1 MNPQPIPQAIEQGH
15 GGERLAMPP
24 LDALDPEQ
32 RAAAQALIDGP
43 RKAVYGP
50 FVALLRTPALLERV
64 AQLGEAL
71 RFGGRLEPRLRELAT
86 CATARQVGNQ
96 FEWVMHQPLAQ
107 AAGVAADALEAI
119 RQGARPLGLAAD
131 EQAVHDFCVELLA
144 HHGVADATYQRVR
157 DAVGEP
163 GVVELATLVGYFAMV
178 SWVMNVARTPS
189 RPTTGVAP
197 LVGWPV

>member
-1 MNPQPIPQAIEQGH
+1 MHPQSFPQAIEQGH
-15 GGERLAMPP
+15 GGERLPMPP
-24 LDALDPEQ
+24 LETLGPEQ

-50 FVALLRTPALLERV
+50 FVALLRTPDLLEHV

-71 RFGGRLEPRLRELAT
+71 RFGGRLETRLRELAT
-86 CATARQVGNQ
+86 CATARHVGNQ

-119 RQGARPLGLAAD
+119 RQGARPQGLAAD
-131 EQAVHDFCVELLA
+131 EQAVHDFCAELLA
-144 HHGVADATYQRVR
+144 HDGVADTTYQRVR
-157 DAVGEP
+157 VAVGEP
-163 GVVELATLVGYFAMV
+163 GVVELAMLVGYFAMV

-189 RPTTGVAP
+189 RPTADVTP
-197 LVGWPV
+197 L

>member
-1 MNPQPIPQAIEQGH
+1 MNPQPIPRAIEQGH
-15 GGERLAMPP
+15 GGERLPMPP
-24 LDALDPEQ
+24 LEALDPEQ

-50 FVALLRTPALLERV
+50 FVALLRTPGLLDRV

-71 RFGGRLEPRLRELAT
+71 RFGGRLETRLRELVICT
-86 CATARQVGNQ
+86 TARHVGNQ

-107 AAGVAADALEAI
+107 AAGVATDALEAI
-119 RQGARPLGLAAD
+119 RQGARPDGLAAD
-131 EQAVHDFCVELLA
+131 ELAVHDFCVELLL
-144 HHGVADATYQRVR
+144 HHGVADATYERAL
-157 DAVGEP
+157 DAVAEP

-189 RPTTGVAP
+189 RPTQIAP
-197 LVGWPV
+197 LPTGPG